1 MCLITEQL
9 TPFTAERDITVYKVL
24 HVVPVLNVSG
34 KGDKGLTLEAPFQ
47 KNFEYE
53 MGGTYEV
60 GELEFAQTQYR
71 RDFVH
76 EYRRVVTHGLHS
88 YCDQAAAIHLMY
100 CLLALALCG
109 EQYCVIECTVPKGT
123 EYYSGLSSH
132 EICSR
137 KLRLER
143 LVKLET
149 AKSLSPMA

>member
-9 TPFTAERDITVYKVL
+9 TPLTAERDITVYKVL
-24 HVVPVLNVSG
+24 HVVSVPDVSG
-34 KGDKGLTLEAPFQ
+34 EEHKGLTLEAPFQ
-47 KNFEYE
+47 KNFGYE
-53 MGGTYEV
+53 IGGTYEV
-60 GELEFAQTQYR
+60 GEWEFAQTRYS

-76 EYRRVVTHGLHS
+76 EYRVVTYGLHS
-88 YCDQAAAIHLMY
+88 YSDPASAIQLMY
-100 CLLALALCG
+100 CLLGFALCG

-149 AKSLSPMA
+149 AKYSSPMT